1 MSETNNAI
9 PARLQEIIED
19 FQWAEGQEKLQL
31 LLEFSDRLPSLPER
45 LQEKQD
51 QMEQVHECMT
61 PVCIHAELENGGMH
75 FYFDIPPES
84 PTVRGYAA
92 LLGEGLQG
100 VTPEEVLAVPADF
113 YQEMGL
119 HTVLS
124 YQRLN
129 GIMAILAYLKKLA
142 AKQLNA

>member
-1 MSETNNAI
+1 
-9 PARLQEIIED
+9 
-19 FQWAEGQEKLQL
+19 
-31 LLEFSDRLPSLPER
+31 
-45 LQEKQD
+45 
-51 QMEQVHECMT
+51 MEQVHECMT